1 MAYTTG
7 SAVSMAALQTA
18 IFDSCVNDGWS
29 ASGDFLTKAGIPVR
43 IQAVG
48 ETLQILGGEGFSS
61 GALVNPGPNY
71 SQIAG
76 SGLVFPLT
84 WHVFTFPQEVYVVVE
99 YAAGRFQWMAWGK
112 STVAGIGGSG
122 VWYCASQG
130 SSVSAGL
137 ACHLTS
143 SSTSNASGALFW
155 TSNFSGTATRNNHIH
170 SGMGGASGWEYSGN
184 SVVEGK
190 MYGSQDTMGLL
201 GWLPSAWNS
210 EAVLLPLRCYLWRT
224 EGFVSL
230 AVDLEH
236 ARVTRIDNYEPGQI
250 LNIGG
255 TRWKVFPW
263 HLKDADNRNGITG
276 SPYHSGTLGWAIRY
290 EGP

>member
-7 SAVSMAALQTA
+7 SAVSMAALKSA

-48 ETLQILGGEGFSS
+48 ETLQILGGEGFSG

-76 SGLVFPLT
+76 SGMVFPLT
-84 WHVFTFPQEVYVVVE
+84 WHCFTFPLEVYVVVE
-99 YAAGRFQWMAWGK
+99 YAVARFQWMAWGK
-112 STVAGIGGSG
+112 SSVAGIGGSG
-122 VWYCASQG
+122 VWYAASQG
-130 SSVSAGL
+130 GAVSDGLGCSLSSGDTAR
-137 ACHLTS
+137 
-143 SSTSNASGALFW
+143 ASGALFW
-155 TSNFSGTATRNNHIH
+155 SGNFNMAARNNHIH
-170 SGMGGASGWEYSGN
+170 SGMGLESGWEYSG
-184 SVVEGK
+184 STATAGR
-190 MYGSQDTMGLL
+190 MYGSRDTMSLL
-201 GWLPSAWNS
+201 SLLPSSWNS
-210 EAVLLPLRCYLWRT
+210 EAVLLPLRCYLLRP
-224 EGFVSL
+224 ESFLSL
-230 AVDLEH
+230 AVDLEY
-236 ARVTRIDNYEPGQI
+236 ARVTRTDNYEPGQI

-263 HLKDADNRNGITG
+263 YLKDAANRNGNVSATG
-276 SPYHSGTLGWAIRY
+276 HSGTLGWAIRY